1 MTAPLVSVVIPV
13 YNGERFLAAAIE
25 SALEQTYR
33 PLEVIVVD
41 DGSTD
46 RSATVARS
54 FAGVEVIDQ
63 EHAGPGAA
71 RNRGIAAASGEFLA
85 FLDADDLMPPDKL
98 ELQVGYLRE
107 HPEVGCVLGHQE
119 LLLEPGIERP
129 VWAEVAP
136 ALARA
141 RPDIA
146 QRGGVPLISM
156 VVRASLFEQIGGF
169 DTSYVHGED
178 ADCLLRAGQLAGV
191 VTLDSV
197 VLRRRVHSGNLSH
210 DVEALRRGTFRVLRD
225 HMRRLRAAEG
235 ESASEPRSS

>member
-1 MTAPLVSVVIPV
+1 MIPV

-107 HPEVGCVLGHQE
+107 HPEVGCVLGRQE
-119 LLLEPGIERP
+119 VFAERGEALP
-129 VWAEVAP
+129 RWAQLP
-136 ALARA
+136 PIWR
-141 RPDIA
+141 RRHP
-146 QRGGVPLISM
+146 R
-156 VVRASLFEQIGGF
+156 LFERGPVQPLSLVARRSTVDAVGGF
-169 DTSYVHGED
+169 GTQFGED
-178 ADCLLRAGQLAGV
+178 VDWLCRAYETGV
-191 VTLDSV
+191 RFATIDAV
-197 VLRRRVHSGNLSH
+197 VVRRRVHAANLTH
-210 DVEALRRGTFRVLRD
+210 DIGASRLAMFRALRD
-225 HMRRLRAAEG
+225 HSARLRAADPQSDGAREG
-235 ESASEPRSS
+235 